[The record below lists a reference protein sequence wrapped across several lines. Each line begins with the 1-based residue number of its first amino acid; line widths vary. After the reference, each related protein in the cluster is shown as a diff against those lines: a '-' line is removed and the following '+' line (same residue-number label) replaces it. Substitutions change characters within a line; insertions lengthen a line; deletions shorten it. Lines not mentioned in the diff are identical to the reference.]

1 MKVKLCLEQRTNLM
15 LSMIFH
21 SRIQMPS
28 MLTSD
33 NVCLQTWLS
42 TRYATRNK
50 SRTNQ
55 ILPEA
60 NNAIRH
66 ERKKSSSERTTK
78 NEDSD
83 GFVDW
88 LTPKRA
94 KLIDSCPDTSMEIS
108 SEGNM
113 CLDDSRS
120 KHRFCKLEINN
131 IH

>member
-1 MKVKLCLEQRTNLM
+1 
-15 LSMIFH
+15 MIFH
-21 SRIQMPS
+21 FRIQMPS

-50 SRTNQ
+50 SRANQ

-60 NNAIRH
+60 NNSIRH
-66 ERKKSSSERTTK
+66 ERKKSSSQRTTK
-78 NEDSD
+78 NADSE

-94 KLIDSCPDTSMEIS
+94 KLIDSCPDASMEIS
-108 SEGNM
+108 SEHNM
-113 CLDDSRS
+113 CQDDNRS
-120 KHRFCKLEINN
+120 KYIIFET
-131 IH
+131 

>member
-1 MKVKLCLEQRTNLM
+1 M
-15 LSMIFH
+15 LSMIFN
-21 SRIQMPS
+21 SRIQIPS
-28 MLTSD
+28 MLASD

-50 SRTNQ
+50 SRANQ
-55 ILPEA
+55 ILPDA
-60 NNAIRH
+60 NNDIRL

-78 NEDSD
+78 NAESD

-94 KLIDSCPDTSMEIS
+94 KLIDSCPDVSMDIS

-113 CLDDSRS
+113 CLDDNRS
-120 KHRFCKLEINN
+120 KHHFCKIKKNY
-131 IH
+131 IHYNYILVFLW

>member
-1 MKVKLCLEQRTNLM
+1 M

-28 MLTSD
+28 MLASD

-50 SRTNQ
+50 SRANQ

-60 NNAIRH
+60 NNDIRQ
-66 ERKKSSSERTTK
+66 ERKKSSSERTNT
-78 NEDSD
+78 NADSD

-108 SEGNM
+108 SDGNM
-113 CLDDSRS
+113 CLDDNRS
-120 KHRFCKLEINN
+120 KDHFCKL
-131 IH
+131 

>member
-1 MKVKLCLEQRTNLM
+1 M
-15 LSMIFH
+15 LSIIFH

-28 MLTSD
+28 MLASD

-60 NNAIRH
+60 NNDIRQ

-94 KLIDSCPDTSMEIS
+94 KLIDSCPDASMEIS

-113 CLDDSRS
+113 FLDDNRS
-120 KHRFCKLEINN
+120 KYRFCKLEKNN
-131 IH
+131 IHYNPMINILVLLW

>member
-1 MKVKLCLEQRTNLM
+1 
-15 LSMIFH
+15 MIFH
-21 SRIQMPS
+21 FRIQMPS

-50 SRTNQ
+50 SRSNQ

-60 NNAIRH
+60 NNDIRH

-78 NEDSD
+78 NADSD

-94 KLIDSCPDTSMEIS
+94 KLIDSRPDTSMEIS
-108 SEGNM
+108 SDGNM
-113 CLDDSRS
+113 CLDDNRS
-120 KHRFCKLEINN
+120 KYHFRKF
-131 IH
+131 

>member
-1 MKVKLCLEQRTNLM
+1 M
-15 LSMIFH
+15 LSIKFH

-66 ERKKSSSERTTK
+66 ERKKSSSERTTT
-78 NEDSD
+78 NADSD

-108 SEGNM
+108 SDGNM
-113 CLDDSRS
+113 CLDDNRS
-120 KHRFCKLEINN
+120 KYHFCKP
-131 IH
+131 